1 MPHPRHRAPSSK
13 PSYPLTR
20 PTDHIK
26 GSITMKRLS
35 KTLIATLAASVL
47 CLSGIAQARDLTIAL
62 RSEPSSMD
70 PQFHSLTPNTQLS
83 ETLFDPL
90 VRTDGTAKPV
100 PSLAESWTVDGN
112 VWTFKL
118 RPGVKF
124 SDGSEFTAQ
133 DVLFTYDRVP
143 KVPNSP
149 SSYSLYLSTVEKV
162 EAPDP
167 MTVVITTKGPSPVL
181 LANLSMVPIMSHK
194 AASGPA
200 PEGKTTVELNRGD
213 GLVGTGPYKFVSW
226 KRGAEIIFE
235 RNEHYWGEKPAWDKV
250 TYRPISNS
258 AARVAALLAGDVD
271 VIEDPSTDDLP
282 QLKKDDR
289 LYVQETPSVRV
300 IYLALNQG
308 DEVPPGMVGTDGKNP
323 LTDQRVRKAL
333 SLAIDRKAIVER
345 VMDGVGLPAGNL
357 LAFPAFG
364 TSEKYSKVAPA
375 DPEQAKK
382 LLAEAGYPDG
392 FSLSLGSPDGRY
404 TNDKRIAQVV
414 AAMWARIGVK
424 TDVQTM
430 APPVFF
436 KQRNAYA
443 FSTYLAGWAASSGEM
458 LNPLTS
464 LVVTKDSTKGLGTTN
479 WSKYS
484 NPEMDKLVQEASQTL
499 DDDKRAQLLQQA
511 GAMVMD
517 DYGILPLQFELSV
530 WAMKKDVRYGGR
542 ADQMTLAQDMTLAK

>member
-1 MPHPRHRAPSSK
+1 MT
-13 PSYPLTR
+13 LTR
-20 PTDHIK
+20 KTVL
-26 GSITMKRLS
+26 LS
-35 KTLIATLAASVL
+35 ALAASFIALTGV
-47 CLSGIAQARDLTIAL
+47 AQARDLTIAL

-90 VRTDGTAKPV
+90 VRTDATAKPI
-100 PSLAESWTVDGN
+100 PSLAESWTVDGD

-124 SDGSEFTAQ
+124 SDGTPFTAQ

-149 SSYSLYLSTVEKV
+149 SSYSLYLSTVDKV

-167 MTVVITTKGPSPVL
+167 QTIKITTKGPSPVL

-194 AASGPA
+194 AAAGPA

-235 RNEHYWGEKPAWDKV
+235 RNEHYWGDKPDWEKV

-271 VIEDPSTDDLP
+271 VIEDPPTDDLP
-282 QLKKDDR
+282 KLKKDNN
-289 LYVQETPSVRV
+289 LFVQETPSVRV
-300 IYLALNQG
+300 IYIALNQG
-308 DEVPPGMVGTDGKNP
+308 KEPPPGMTGTDGKNP
-323 LTDQRVRKAL
+323 LTDHRVRQAL

-345 VMDGVGLPAGNL
+345 VMDGAGLPAGNL
-357 LAFPAFG
+357 LAYPGFG
-364 TSEKYSKVAPA
+364 ASKKHSEAEPA
-375 DPEQAKK
+375 DAEKAKK
-382 LLAEAGYPDG
+382 LMAEAGYPNG
-392 FSLSLGSPDGRY
+392 FTLSLGSPAGRY
-404 TNDKRIAQVV
+404 TNDQRIAQVV
-414 AAMWARIGVK
+414 ASMWARIGVK

-464 LVVTKDSTKGLGTTN
+464 LVVTKDAEKGVGTTN
-479 WSKYS
+479 WTKYS
-484 NPEMDKLVQEASQTL
+484 NPEIDKLVLEASKTLDDGKRSELLQEAS
-499 DDDKRAQLLQQA
+499 
-511 GAMVMD
+511 GMAME

-542 ADQMTLAQDMTLAK
+542 ADQMTLAQYMTVAK

>member
-1 MPHPRHRAPSSK
+1 MK
-13 PSYPLTR
+13 LLQKTILTAAL
-20 PTDHIK
+20 T
-26 GSITMKRLS
+26 
-35 KTLIATLAASVL
+35 AAAASF
-47 CLSGIAQARDLTIAL
+47 SGLAQARDLVIGL

-90 VRTDGTAKPV
+90 VRTDGTAKPI
-100 PSLAESWTVDGN
+100 PSLAESWVVDGN
-112 VWTFKL
+112 TWTFKL
-118 RPGVKF
+118 RPNVKF
-124 SDGSEFTAQ
+124 ADGSPFTAD
-133 DVLFTYDRVP
+133 DVVFTYARVP

-149 SSYSLYLSTVEKV
+149 SSYSLYLSTVDKV

-167 MTVVITTKGPSPVL
+167 HTVKITTKGPSPVL
-181 LANLSMVPIMSHK
+181 LANLSMVPIMSK
-194 AASGPA
+194 TAASGPA

-226 KRGAEIIFE
+226 KRGAEIVFE
-235 RNEHYWGEKPAWDKV
+235 RNPHYWGDKPEWDKV
-250 TYRPISNS
+250 VYRPISNS

-271 VIEDPSTDDLP
+271 VIEDPPTDDLP
-282 QLKKDDR
+282 KLKKDAN

-308 DEVPPGMVGTDGKNP
+308 AEVPPGMTDTNGKNP
-323 LTDQRVRKAL
+323 LTDKRVRQAL
-333 SLAIDRKAIVER
+333 SLAVDRKAIVER
-345 VMDGVGLPAGNL
+345 IMDGVGLPAANL
-357 LAFPAFG
+357 LAYPAFG
-364 TSEKYSKVAPA
+364 TSESHSKVPA
-375 DPEQAKK
+375 SNIEQAKK
-382 LLAEAGYPDG
+382 LLAEAGYPQG
-392 FSLSLGSPDGRY
+392 FALSLGSPAGRY
-404 TNDKRIAQVV
+404 TNDQRIAQVV
-414 AAMWARIGVK
+414 ASMWARIGVK

-464 LVVTKDSTKGLGTTN
+464 LVVTKDPAKGLGTTN

-484 NPEMDKLVQEASQTL
+484 NPEIDKLVHEASQTL
-499 DDDKRAQLLQQA
+499 DDDKRSQLLQKA
-511 GAMVMD
+511 GGMAMD

-530 WAMKKDVRYGGR
+530 WAMKKDIRYGGR
-542 ADQMTLAQDMTLAK
+542 ADQMTLAQYMTLAK